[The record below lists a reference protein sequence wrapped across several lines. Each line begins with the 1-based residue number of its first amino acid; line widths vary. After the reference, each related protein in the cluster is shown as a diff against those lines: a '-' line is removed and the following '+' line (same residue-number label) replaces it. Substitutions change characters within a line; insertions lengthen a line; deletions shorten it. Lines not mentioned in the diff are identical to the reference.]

1 LFCKDIINLTF
12 VTLEPFKLPFY
23 CKMVSLLMLKW
34 TENNARNLNLYILKL
49 KYSNYSRLLLNY
61 WFMTLYP
68 FKVPFF
74 FFLAIWPL
82 LNVGVKINEKCH
94 MWLACAYVRS
104 NVSITPNLKKKKKK
118 NKSERGRR
126 VKVSRG
132 GRLSWWVTTSW
143 KLQRVIEL
151 RMKDGSTTIW

>member
-118 NKSERGRR
+118 KSEKEEEEWRCWG
-126 VKVSRG
+126 VVDY
-132 GRLSWWVTTSW
+132 L
-143 KLQRVIEL
+143 
-151 RMKDGSTTIW
+151 DGWPPPENFKG